1 MSKLIVLSEEDYE
14 DLTEEQK
21 ANWSGYTYRM
31 TYETW
36 DEESLEIG
44 ETDDKGWE
52 VEDGGKCEYL
62 EDILRTVSG
71 DANWLEWSSSHP
83 KGQRCNL
90 WINSEGYTD
99 CHTGKITNHSLF
111 IERLDKEPLSDKEI
125 ECISEKL
132 RIRC

>member
-21 ANWSGYTYRM
+21 ASWAGYTYRM

-62 EDILRTVSG
+62 EDILRTVSA
-71 DANWLEWSSSHP
+71 DANWLEWSCSPANGHS
-83 KGQRCNL
+83 
-90 WINSEGYTD
+90 WIISEGYTD
-99 CHTGKITNHSLF
+99 CHTGEITNHSLF

-125 ECISEKL
+125 EHISAAL
-132 RIRC
+132 NIRI